1 MKVQCPE
8 CNAGYQVDEEK
19 IPEKGTYTR
28 CKKCQTRFLIQREP
42 EEKKSGPARVAMKT
56 TSEHKQLIDQYLA
69 QDDQGAAAKLLLEL
83 ITKCARE
90 KNFPEAETL
99 MDKLYEAAPLALNE
113 IVKAGEAIEEE
124 KQKSMDSEHLEIWSD
139 LYQSLEPDEAVQL
152 YYSMNETTLKPGQ
165 LLFEQGQHNLNL
177 YFVQSG
183 FLKLFYQDPAT
194 QEEAILKEL
203 STGDV
208 ANVISFFSFTQCTHT
223 LAALSETKLTYL
235 EKEILTKWK
244 EKFPGIEAK
253 LKQFCQNQET
263 IDQLIQKEDLDLRK
277 KGRIKTSTIAMVQ
290 LLDDSDRPILSP
302 FKVTLYDISAGGLSY
317 NARLNKGE
325 EAERLLGSNL
335 VLQLTSTILTGK
347 QQISQKGKIIAV
359 NLLPFGESSVHV
371 VFQTPLDERTVEIIG
386 NLKEED

>member
-1 MKVQCPE
+1 MKVQCPN

-42 EEKKSGPARVAMKT
+42 EEKESG
-56 TSEHKQLIDQYLA
+56 IA
-69 QDDQGAAAKLLLEL
+69 QDDQEAAATLLLEL

-90 KNFPEAETL
+90 KNFPEAEAL

-124 KQKSMDSEHLEIWSD
+124 KKKSMDSEHLEIWSD

-152 YYSMNETTLKPGQ
+152 YYSMNETTLKSGQ
-165 LLFEQGQHNLNL
+165 LLFEQGQQNYNL

-183 FLKLFYQDPAT
+183 LLKLFYQDPAT
-194 QEEAILKEL
+194 QEETILKEL

-208 ANVISFFSFTQCTHT
+208 ANVTSFFSYTLCTHT
-223 LAALSETKLTYL
+223 IAALSETKLTYL

-263 IDQLIQKEDLDLRK
+263 IDQLVQKEDLDLRK
-277 KGRIKTSTIAMVQ
+277 SRRIKASTIARVQ

-302 FKVTLYDISAGGLSY
+302 FKVTLYDISAGGFSY
-317 NARLNKGE
+317 NARLNKDE

-335 VLQLTSTILTGK
+335 VLQVTSPTSTGK
-347 QQISQKGKIIAV
+347 QQVSQKGKIIAV

-386 NLKEED
+386 HLNEED

>member
-1 MKVQCPE
+1 MKVQCPK

-28 CKKCQTRFLIQREP
+28 CKKCQTQFLIQREP
-42 EEKKSGPARVAMKT
+42 EGKESGPAREAMKT
-56 TSEHKQLIDQYLA
+56 ASEHIQLIDQYIA
-69 QDDQGAAAKLLLEL
+69 QDDQEAAAKLLLEL

-90 KNFPEAETL
+90 KNFPEAEAL

-124 KQKSMDSEHLEIWSD
+124 KKKSMDSEHLEIWPD

-165 LLFEQGQHNLNL
+165 LLFKQGQYNLNL

-183 FLKLFYQDPAT
+183 LLKFFYQDPAT
-194 QEEAILKEL
+194 REEAILKEL

-208 ANVISFFSFTQCTHT
+208 ANVTSFFSFTVCTHT
-223 LAALSETKLTYL
+223 IAALSETKLTYL
-235 EKEILTKWK
+235 EKGILTKWK

-277 KGRIKTSTIAMVQ
+277 NRRIKASTMARVQ

-302 FKVTLYDISAGGLSY
+302 FKVTLYDISAGGISY
-317 NARLNKGE
+317 NFRLNKRE
-325 EAERLLGSNL
+325 AAERLLGRNL
-335 VLQLTSTILTGK
+335 ILQMTSPTSTGK
-347 QQISQKGKIIAV
+347 QQISQKGKIIAI

-371 VFQTPLDERTVEIIG
+371 VFQTPLDERAVEIIG
-386 NLKEED
+386 HLKDED

>member
-1 MKVQCPE
+1 MKVQCPK

-42 EEKKSGPARVAMKT
+42 KEKESGPARAEMKPA
-56 TSEHKQLIDQYLA
+56 SEHIQLIDRYIA
-69 QDDQGAAAKLLLEL
+69 QDDQEAAAKLLLEL

-90 KNFPEAETL
+90 KNFPEAEAL

-124 KQKSMDSEHLEIWSD
+124 KKKSMDSEHLEIWPD
-139 LYQSLEPDEAVQL
+139 LYQSLESDEAVQL

-165 LLFEQGQHNLNL
+165 LIFKQGQYNLNL

-183 FLKLFYQDPAT
+183 RLKLFYQDPAT
-194 QEEAILKEL
+194 QEETILKEL
-203 STGDV
+203 SSGDV
-208 ANVISFFSFTQCTHT
+208 ANATSFFSFTVCTHT

-317 NARLNKGE
+317 NARLNKE
-325 EAERLLGSNL
+325 EAAEKLLGRNL
-335 VLQLTSTILTGK
+335 LLQLTSTILTGK